1 MACGHSDPD
10 AVTLSSTQHVDLQHR
25 LDGDVS
31 LDPATRAMYATDA
44 SVFQIMPAAVVRPC
58 HAEDVAAALEF
69 CREHGLSITARGGGT
84 SQAGQAIGHG
94 LQLDFS
100 KHLNEI
106 LEIQPDRRRVRVQ
119 PGIVLDELN
128 AVLKPYDLTLP
139 LDLSTSSR
147 ATIGGMISNNSSG
160 TRSII
165 YGKTID
171 YVESLTV
178 MLSDGSVVT
187 LDDSEPAGAG
197 DDSLSSRC
205 RETIVRLAR
214 DHADEIARRY
224 PRILRRVGGY
234 NLDEFIPDPRRPTN
248 LSKIIVGSEGT
259 LALVLEATLRLV
271 PIPSERA
278 LLSIQFDD
286 LLDALAAV
294 PMILEHAPSAI
305 ELVDRMIL
313 SHTVGKAEFEPLRWF
328 IDGDPA
334 GVLLAEVQGES
345 ADDLSERLDRIQQQ
359 LAGNETVT
367 HFHRMTD
374 PVEQGQVWKLRKA
387 ALGLS
392 MARPGDE
399 KAVSFVEDTAVSPDR
414 LRDYIA
420 RFREILDRHETR
432 AGFYAHASVGLL
444 HIRPV
449 IDLKTDI
456 GVSRFESIANEVA
469 DLVLEFGGAL
479 SGEHGDGLVRAPFQ
493 ERMFGPVLYEAFR
506 EIKRTFDPDGLLNP
520 GKIVDAP
527 ELTSD
532 LRFGPG
538 HVTPTPETAFDFS
551 DFGGIARAAEQCS
564 GVGACRKSLVGTM
577 CPSYMATRNEADSTR
592 GRANALRMAIN
603 GQLGPEGL
611 SHPSLKPSLDLCLEC
626 KACKSECP
634 TGVDMA
640 RMKSEYLYQYHR
652 DNPRPRHDHRFAGIR
667 QTLERA
673 SNWPRLFNAASR
685 TRLGRWLGGIAIE
698 RQPPQVAHRSL
709 LAECRSLELANPL
722 VADVT
727 FFPDTF
733 SIHCE
738 PHHVLAA
745 IRVARSQGLSAGIT
759 SPVCC
764 GRPLISRGFLDEARL
779 QAESLVESLSPLA
792 RANRPIVFLEP
803 GCWSAVIDDLPHL
816 VSAPIR
822 EKAAEVAQAC
832 QTFEQWA
839 AGVLPPPSRQPR
851 GTNED
856 AVLHHG
862 HCHQKALI
870 GTGPALEAIRRGGG
884 LAQDLDSGC
893 CGMAGSFGYEPDHL
907 GVSLAIGERVLA
919 PAVRDHHGTVVAPGF
934 SCRHQIEHLTGAR
947 AMSTAEW
954 LARRLDDQGC

>member
-10 AVTLSSTQHVDLQHR
+10 TVTLSSTQFGQLRRR

-31 LDPATRAMYATDA
+31 LDPAIRAMYATDA
-44 SVFQIMPAAVVRPC
+44 SVFQIMPAAVVRPR
-58 HAEDVAAALEF
+58 HAEDVATALAF

-84 SQAGQAIGHG
+84 SQAGQAIGAG

-106 LEIQPDRRRVRVQ
+106 LEIQPDSQRVRVQ

-128 AVLKPYDLTLP
+128 AVLNPYNLTLP

-160 TRSII
+160 TRSVI

-178 MLSDGSVVT
+178 MMSDGSTVT
-187 LDDSEPAGAG
+187 LDDSSPTTS
-197 DDSLSSRC
+197 DSQSLASQC
-205 RETIVRLAR
+205 QETVERLAR
-214 DHADEIARRY
+214 EHADEISLRY
-224 PRILRRVGGY
+224 PKILRRVGGY
-234 NLDEFIPDPRRPTN
+234 NLDEFIPATDRPAN
-248 LSKIIVGSEGT
+248 LSKIVVGSEGT
-259 LALVLEATLRLV
+259 LALLLEATLRLV
-271 PIPSERA
+271 PLPSERA
-278 LLSIQFDD
+278 LLSVQFDD

-294 PMILEHAPSAI
+294 PTILEHGPSAI

-313 SHTVGKAEFEPLRWF
+313 SHTVGKPEFEPLRWF
-328 IDGDPA
+328 IEGDPA
-334 GVLLAEVQGES
+334 GVLLVEVQGES
-345 ADDLSERLDRIQQQ
+345 ADDLSERLDKIEQH
-359 LAGNETVT
+359 LARDGKGTR
-367 HFHRMTD
+367 FHRMTD
-374 PVEQGQVWKLRKA
+374 SDEQGRVWKLRKA

-420 RFREILDRHETR
+420 RFREILDRHETH

-456 GVSRFESIANEVA
+456 GVSRFESIAKEVA

-506 EIKRTFDPDGLLNP
+506 EIKQTFDPDGLLNP

-532 LRFGPG
+532 LRFGPD
-538 HVTPTPETAFDFS
+538 HVTPSPETVFDFS

-577 CPSYMATRNEADSTR
+577 CPSYMATRNEAASTR

-611 SHPSLKPSLDLCLEC
+611 GHPSLKPALDLCLEC

-640 RMKSEYLYQYHR
+640 RMKSEYLYQFHR
-652 DNPRPRHDHRFAGIR
+652 NTPRPRHDHQFANIR
-667 QTLERA
+667 RTLELA
-673 SNWPRLFNAASR
+673 SKWPRLFNLASQ
-685 TRLGRWLGGIAIE
+685 TRLGRWLAGIAPE

-709 LAECRSLELANPL
+709 RTECQSLALADPL
-722 VADVT
+722 TADVT

-733 SIHCE
+733 SLHCE

-745 IRVARSQGLSAGIT
+745 IRVAQSQGLSAGIAP
-759 SPVCC
+759 PVCC

-779 QAESLVESLSPLA
+779 QAESLVQALA
-792 RANRPIVFLEP
+792 PVAQAHRPIVFLEP

-816 VSAPIR
+816 VSPATR
-822 EKAAEVAQAC
+822 ESATEVARSC
-832 QTFEQWA
+832 RTFEQWA
-839 AGVLPPPSRQPR
+839 ADVLPEPSEPP
-851 GTNED
+851 TNDET
-856 AVLHHG
+856 VLHHG
-862 HCHQKALI
+862 HCHQKALS

-884 LAQDLDSGC
+884 CSKDLDSGC
-893 CGMAGSFGYEPDHL
+893 CGMAGSFGYEPEHL

-919 PAVRDHHGTVVAPGF
+919 PAVRDHRGPVVAPGF
-934 SCRHQIEHLTGAR
+934 SCRHQVEHLTGVR
-947 AMSTAEW
+947 ALSTAEW
-954 LARRLDDQGC
+954 LADRLDDQGP